1 MALRRPAHLER
12 GRGDGLGN
20 TGGYLGSELSV
31 RSQAS
36 WTPAQEA
43 YEYMRRGQTRN
54 YGEEVPEAILRASKA
69 WRLLLQVD
77 SDPAIGMNWWDG
89 GRLYVFVR
97 EKDAARADF
106 SKTVTIT
113 QTH

>member
-43 YEYMRRGQTRN
+43 FESEKVAGLQRRWFSML
-54 YGEEVPEAILRASKA
+54 IRAT
-69 WRLLLQVD
+69 L
-77 SDPAIGMNWWDG
+77 
-89 GRLYVFVR
+89 
-97 EKDAARADF
+97 
-106 SKTVTIT
+106 
-113 QTH
+113 